1 MEGKRIGRTEGV
13 LKILKVM
20 AESEIKNVGGV
31 DAQEGVV
38 QATAMIVANVRIAGK
53 EMRKINAATLLRAEV
68 QRRVMMKWKLSA
80 RNRQLSKRILRR
92 LRSKLKKLREMT
104 AQY

>member
-1 MEGKRIGRTEGV
+1 MEGKRIGHTEGV

-20 AESEIKNVGGV
+20 AEAEIKNGGGV
-31 DAQEGVV
+31 DAQGGVV

-68 QRRVMMKWKLSA
+68 QRRVMMKRKLSA

>member
-13 LKILKVM
+13 LKILKVK

-68 QRRVMMKWKLSA
+68 QRRVMMKRKLSA

>member
-68 QRRVMMKWKLSA
+68 QRRVMMKRKLSA

>member
-68 QRRVMMKWKLSA
+68 QRRVMMKRKLSA

-104 AQY
+104 AQS